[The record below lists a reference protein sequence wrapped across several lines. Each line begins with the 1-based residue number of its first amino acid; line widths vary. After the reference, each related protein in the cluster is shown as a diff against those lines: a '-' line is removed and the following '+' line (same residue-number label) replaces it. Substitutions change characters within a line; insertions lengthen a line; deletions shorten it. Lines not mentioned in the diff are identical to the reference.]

1 MSGDQSSRL
10 AAVKVVSVVGNRPQ
24 FIKAAPLARALAPV
38 CDHVLVHTGQHYD
51 EELSAVFFDELGLHP
66 PDHRIETGSGSHA
79 QQTGSMLVGLEP
91 VLASEQPDVVLV
103 YGDTNST
110 LAGALVAVKS
120 GYRIGHVES
129 GLRSFDRAMPEEVNR
144 VVTDVISDLRFC
156 PSQVAVDNLAAE
168 GITHGVHLVGDVMVD
183 VAVQFG
189 PLARRRSTILERLSI
204 EPQDYALIT
213 VHRQSNTE
221 AAALGALVEVLES
234 IEGPLVFPLHP
245 RTESALSRRGLLE
258 RAERAALV
266 TPPLGYLDFTALLAS
281 ARVCLTDSGGVQ
293 KEAYLQSVP
302 CLTLRDT
309 SEWVETIELGWNR
322 LVAMD
327 PAAVA
332 KALAEI
338 RTPAEHPPLYGDGHA
353 ADRIAELVAAPAR

>member
-1 MSGDQSSRL
+1 
-10 AAVKVVSVVGNRPQ
+10 
-24 FIKAAPLARALAPV
+24 
-38 CDHVLVHTGQHYD
+38 
-51 EELSAVFFDELGLHP
+51 
-66 PDHRIETGSGSHA
+66 
-79 QQTGSMLVGLEP
+79 
-91 VLASEQPDVVLV
+91 
-103 YGDTNST
+103 
-110 LAGALVAVKS
+110 
-120 GYRIGHVES
+120 
-129 GLRSFDRAMPEEVNR
+129 MPEEVNR

-258 RAERAALV
+258 RVERAALV

-302 CLTLRDT
+302 CLTLRDS

-332 KALAEI
+332 KALVEI
-338 RTPAEHPPLYGDGHA
+338 QTPAEHPPLYGDGHA
-353 ADRIAELVAAPAR
+353 ADRIAELVAAPPR

>member
-1 MSGDQSSRL
+1 M
-10 AAVKVVSVVGNRPQ
+10 
-24 FIKAAPLARALAPV
+24 
-38 CDHVLVHTGQHYD
+38 
-51 EELSAVFFDELGLHP
+51 
-66 PDHRIETGSGSHA
+66 
-79 QQTGSMLVGLEP
+79 
-91 VLASEQPDVVLV
+91 
-103 YGDTNST
+103 
-110 LAGALVAVKS
+110 
-120 GYRIGHVES
+120 
-129 GLRSFDRAMPEEVNR
+129 
-144 VVTDVISDLRFC
+144 
-156 PSQVAVDNLAAE
+156 
-168 GITHGVHLVGDVMVD
+168 
-183 VAVQFG
+183 
-189 PLARRRSTILERLSI
+189 
-204 EPQDYALIT
+204 
-213 VHRQSNTE
+213 
-221 AAALGALVEVLES
+221 
-234 IEGPLVFPLHP
+234 FPLHP

-338 RTPAEHPPLYGDGHA
+338 
-353 ADRIAELVAAPAR
+353 ADPGRAPAALRRRARRRPDRRAGCRPGPLTVGTIWR

>member
-1 MSGDQSSRL
+1 MSGRSSRL

-24 FIKAAPLARALAPV
+24 FIKAAPLARALAPL

-51 EELSAVFFDELGLHP
+51 EELSAVFFDELGLPP

-168 GITHGVHLVGDVMVD
+168 GITQGVHLVGDVMVD
-183 VAVQFG
+183 VGAQFG
-189 PLARRRSTILERLSI
+189 ALARRRSTILERLSV
-204 EPQDYALIT
+204 EPHGYALIT

-221 AAALGALVEVLES
+221 AAALGALVEVLAS
-234 IEGPLVFPLHP
+234 YAANLVV
-245 RTESALSRRGLLE
+245 
-258 RAERAALV
+258 AAL
-266 TPPLGYLDFTALLAS
+266 
-281 ARVCLTDSGGVQ
+281 
-293 KEAYLQSVP
+293 
-302 CLTLRDT
+302 
-309 SEWVETIELGWNR
+309 
-322 LVAMD
+322 
-327 PAAVA
+327 
-332 KALAEI
+332 
-338 RTPAEHPPLYGDGHA
+338 
-353 ADRIAELVAAPAR
+353 